1 MLMHQRQAL
10 ALFNNPSWHDVLV
23 MMMQCLE
30 PERSFMGEMLHMT
43 SSAFEYEQCHRL
55 VSGCNRQWRVLDLH
69 FQMMSYS
76 FLQLVSVGMHE
87 PDLCTHEV
95 NTEGFRSTR
104 FRVAIRSPA
113 VVHQLIVAV
122 TQGFPYQLYTLV
134 VDRSIENCQRLLTTP
149 RCLLDPGS
157 QKLLQRYES
166 AHALQRDDDLIESLR
181 AAAYTIACS
190 IYSTERTH
198 SSNARRKRAVV
209 STHVP
214 HVSQLALPHA
224 AVAGPLWLRDLVH
237 LEQLRLD
244 SEQPSLEKRASET
257 KRRHAHEEPQPVRS
271 RGGGAW
277 RALLHHQCAHLGA
290 KFDTRALS
298 QMYWQMSPEE
308 RAFYERL
315 GREGGSSE
323 TSFPPKMSSSMDFS
337 F

>member
-10 ALFNNPSWHDVLV
+10 TLFTNPSWHDVLV
-23 MMMQCLE
+23 LLMQSLE
-30 PERSFMGEMLHMT
+30 PERSFMGELLHMT
-43 SSAFEYEQCHRL
+43 SSAFEYEQCHKL
-55 VSGCNRQWRVLDLH
+55 TSGCNRQWRVLDLH
-69 FQMMSYS
+69 YQMMSCS
-76 FLQLVSVGMHE
+76 FLQLVSVAMHE

-95 NTEGFRSTR
+95 NTELFRSTR

-122 TQGFPYQLYTLV
+122 TQGFPYRLYTLV
-134 VDRSIENCQRLLTTP
+134 VDRSLVNCQQLLSTP

-166 AHALQRDDDLIESLR
+166 AQALQSDDDLIESLK

-214 HVSQLALPHA
+214 QITQLALPHA
-224 AVAGPLWLRDLVH
+224 AVAGPLWLRDLVR
-237 LEQLRLD
+237 LEQLRND
-244 SEQPSLEKRASET
+244 TEQPTHESKKRASGT
-257 KRRHAHEEPQPVRS
+257 KRQGHDEPEPKRI

-277 RALLHHQCAHLGA
+277 RAWLHYQCAHLGA
-290 KFDTRALS
+290 KFCTKTLS
-298 QMYWQMSPEE
+298 DMYWQLTPDE
-308 RAFYERL
+308 RAFYEAL
-315 GREGGSSE
+315 GREGGYSE
-323 TSFPPKMSSSMDFS
+323 TRFPLNIL
-337 F
+337 